1 MNNFLVCLKATVQEC
16 SVKRNIYYFREASKK
31 SLQQI
36 KMLPQGVVFYIFFVN
51 LRNSETQ
58 NLNIIMSLDKVEL
71 AEVEE
76 DDFVVCEV

>member
-1 MNNFLVCLKATVQEC
+1 
-16 SVKRNIYYFREASKK
+16 
-31 SLQQI
+31 
-36 KMLPQGVVFYIFFVN
+36 MLPQGVVFYIFFVN